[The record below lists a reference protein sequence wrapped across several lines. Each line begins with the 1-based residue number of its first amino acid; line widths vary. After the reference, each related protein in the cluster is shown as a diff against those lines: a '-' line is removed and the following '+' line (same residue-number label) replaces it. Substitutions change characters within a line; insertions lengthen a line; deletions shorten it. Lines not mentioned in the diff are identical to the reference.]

1 MDARRLAKLTRQGA
15 VKRILVRGTNW
26 IGDAVLTTPA
36 LMAIRKGFPQAKIAL
51 LVKPAIAELLHHH
64 PAVDEI
70 VLYRDPGPH
79 AGLGGKL
86 TLARLLRRGRYDLA
100 ILLQNAFEAAAI
112 TALAGIPNRYGYATD
127 GRSFL
132 LTHRSH
138 TRSDWGCRPALSP
151 KIRRKHQAHYYLEL
165 LRPLGIPVEPEPP
178 MLQTTPGEDA
188 EAIEHLRAF
197 GVDPKKVLIGLNPG
211 SVYGTAKRWLP
222 ERFAEVADRVAAEHG
237 GVVLIFGG
245 RGEEELGAAIAGKMT
260 APTLVLSGQTTVRR
274 LMALIKLC
282 RLFITNDTG
291 PMHIAT
297 AFGVPT
303 VAIFGPT
310 DPATTSPFGS
320 GHELVRHPVD
330 CSPCLLRECPIDHRC
345 MQGISVEM
353 VHAAAVRQ
361 LRMGGFTA
369 PALARSDSK
378 APVVYLDRDGTLNF
392 DPGYLN
398 QPEQLRLLP
407 GAGQAVA
414 RLNRAGFK
422 TVVLSN
428 QSGLARGLIT
438 QDQLE
443 AIHQRLRELLSEDS
457 ARLDGI
463 FICPHHPDDGCACRK
478 PPPGMVQRAQRELG
492 VSADSAIVIGDKASD
507 MELARNVGALA
518 VFVRSGNV
526 PEEEQARMA
535 ERGLAPDYVARD
547 LTGAVD
553 WILETV
559 KTQET
564 LIVKR

>member
-1 MDARRLAKLTRQGA
+1 MESGRYQRLTRPGA

-36 LMAIRKGFPQAKIAL
+36 LMAIRKGFPLAKIAL
-51 LVKPAIAELLHHH
+51 LAKPAIAELLHHH

-100 ILLQNAFEAAAI
+100 MLFQNAFEAAAI

-132 LTHRSH
+132 LTHRVPL
-138 TRSDWGCRPALSP
+138 TP
-151 KIRRKHQAHYYLEL
+151 KIRRKHQVECYLEL
-165 LRPLGIPVEPEPP
+165 LHPLGIQVEPEPP
-178 MLQTTPGEDA
+178 TLRTTPGEDA

-197 GVDPKKVLIGLNPG
+197 EVDAKKVLIGLNPG

-222 ERFAEVADRVAAEHG
+222 ARFAEVADRVAAEHG

-245 RGEEELGAAIAGKMT
+245 HGEEELGAALASLMA
-260 APTLVLSGQTTVRR
+260 APTVVLSGRTTVRR
-274 LMALIKLC
+274 LMALIKQC

-310 DPATTSPFGS
+310 DPLTTSPFGS

-353 VHAAAVRQ
+353 VHAAAMRQ

-478 PPPGMVQRAQRELG
+478 PAPGLVHRAQRELG
-492 VSADSAIVIGDKASD
+492 VSADNAIVIGDKASD

>member
-1 MDARRLAKLTRQGA
+1 MDAGRYQRLTRPG
-15 VKRILVRGTNW
+15 VVRRILVRGTNW

-36 LMAIRKGFPQAKIAL
+36 LMAIRKGFPHARIAL
-51 LVKPAIAELLHHH
+51 LAKPAIAELLHGH

-127 GRSFL
+127 GRAFL
-132 LTHRSH
+132 LTHRVPL
-138 TRSDWGCRPALSP
+138 TP
-151 KIRRKHQAHYYLEL
+151 KIRRNHQVHYYLEL
-165 LRPLGIPVEPEPP
+165 LRPLGIQVEPEPP
-178 MLQTTPGEDA
+178 TLRTTPGEDA

-197 GVDPKKVLIGLNPG
+197 EVDAKKVLIGLNPG

-245 RGEEELGAAIAGKMT
+245 QGEEELGAALAGRMA
-260 APTLVLSGQTTVRR
+260 APTVVLSGRTTVRR
-274 LMALIKLC
+274 LMALIKQC

-310 DPATTSPFGS
+310 DPLTTSPFGS

-353 VHAAAVRQ
+353 VHAAAMRQ
-361 LRMGGFTA
+361 LRMGSFTA
-369 PALARSDSK
+369 PSTARSDSK

-443 AIHQRLRELLSEDS
+443 AIHQRLRELLAEDG
-457 ARLDGI
+457 ARLDGV
-463 FICPHHPDDGCACRK
+463 FVCPHHPDEGCACRK
-478 PPPGMVQRAQRELG
+478 PAPGLVHRAQRELG
-492 VSADSAIVIGDKASD
+492 VSPDNAIVIGDKASD
-507 MELARNVGALA
+507 VELARNVGALA

-547 LTGAVD
+547 LTGAVR
-553 WILETV
+553 WILAEVKARSTLTV
-559 KTQET
+559 NE
-564 LIVKR
+564 

>member
-1 MDARRLAKLTRQGA
+1 MDANRYKRLTRPGA
-15 VKRILVRGTNW
+15 LKRILVRGTNW

-36 LMAIRKGFPQAKIAL
+36 LMAIRKGFPGAKIAL
-51 LVKPAIAELLHHH
+51 LAKPAIAELLQHH

-100 ILLQNAFEAAAI
+100 ILFQNAFEAAAI

-127 GRSFL
+127 GRWFL
-132 LTHRSH
+132 LTHRVPL
-138 TRSDWGCRPALSP
+138 TPR
-151 KIRRKHQAHYYLEL
+151 IRRRHQVHYYLEL
-165 LRPLGIPVEPEPP
+165 LRPLGIPAEPEPP
-178 MLQTTPGEDA
+178 MLRTTPGEEA
-188 EAIEHLRAF
+188 EAIEHLRAC

-222 ERFAEVADRVAAEHG
+222 ERFAEVADRVATEQG
-237 GVVLIFGG
+237 GVVLIFGA

-260 APTLVLSGQTTVRR
+260 APTLVLSGRTTVRR
-274 LMALIKLC
+274 LMALIKQC

-291 PMHIAT
+291 PMHIAA

-310 DPATTSPFGS
+310 DPAATSPFGS
-320 GHELVRHPVD
+320 HHELVRHPVD
-330 CSPCLLRECPIDHRC
+330 CSPCLLRDCPIDHRC
-345 MQGISVEM
+345 MQGISVGM
-353 VHAAAVRQ
+353 VHTAAMRQ
-361 LRMGGFTA
+361 LRMASFTA
-369 PALARSDSK
+369 PLTASSGSK

-407 GAGQAVA
+407 GVGQAVA
-414 RLNRAGFK
+414 RLIRAGFM

-443 AIHQRLRELLSEDS
+443 AIHQRLRELLAEDG
-457 ARLDGI
+457 AWLDGI
-463 FICPHHPDDGCACRK
+463 FVCPHHPDDGCTCRK
-478 PPPGMVQRAQRELG
+478 PAPGLVHRAQRKLD
-492 VSADSAIVIGDKASD
+492 VSPDHAIVIGDKATD

-518 VFVRSGNV
+518 VFVRSGNAY
-526 PEEEQARMA
+526 EEEQARMA
-535 ERGLAPDYVARD
+535 ERGVAPDYVARD
-547 LTGAVD
+547 LTEAVE
-553 WILETV
+553 WVL
-559 KTQET
+559 KTSG
-564 LIVKR
+564 VVGVVASFGGSK

>member
-1 MDARRLAKLTRQGA
+1 MDARRIAKLTRPGA

-26 IGDAVLTTPA
+26 IGDTVLTTPA

-51 LVKPAIAELLHHH
+51 LAKPPIAELLHHH
-64 PAVDEI
+64 PALDEI

-86 TLARLLRRGRYDLA
+86 TLARLLHRGRYDVA
-100 ILLQNAFEAAAI
+100 ILFQNAFEAAAL

-132 LTHRSH
+132 LTHRVPL
-138 TRSDWGCRPALSP
+138 TP
-151 KIRRKHQAHYYLEL
+151 KIRQIRRSHQVHYYLEL
-165 LRPLGIPVEPEPP
+165 LRPLGIQVEPEPP
-178 MLQTTPGEDA
+178 TLRTTPDEDA

-197 GVDPKKVLIGLNPG
+197 EVDVKKVLIGLNPG

-222 ERFAEVADRVAAEHG
+222 ERFAEVADRAAAEHG

-245 RGEEELGAAIAGKMT
+245 QGEEELGGALAGKMT
-260 APTLVLSGQTTVRR
+260 APTLVLSGRTTVRR
-274 LMALIKLC
+274 LMALIKQC

-310 DPATTSPFGS
+310 DPVTTSPFGS

-353 VHAAAVRQ
+353 VHAAAMRQ
-361 LRMGGFTA
+361 LRMESFTA
-369 PALARSDSK
+369 PSTASIDSR

-443 AIHQRLRELLSEDS
+443 AIHQRLRELLGEED
-457 ARLDGI
+457 
-463 FICPHHPDDGCACRK
+463 
-478 PPPGMVQRAQRELG
+478 
-492 VSADSAIVIGDKASD
+492 
-507 MELARNVGALA
+507 
-518 VFVRSGNV
+518 
-526 PEEEQARMA
+526 ARMA

-547 LTGAVD
+547 LTGAVR
-553 WILETV
+553 WILEMNKSELGGSVVGSYRRDGTDEL
-559 KTQET
+559 TT
-564 LIVKR
+564 

>member
-1 MDARRLAKLTRQGA
+1 MDARRIAKLTRPGA

-51 LVKPAIAELLHHH
+51 LVKPAIAELLHHQ

-127 GRSFL
+127 GRWFL
-132 LTHRSH
+132 LTHRVPL
-138 TRSDWGCRPALSP
+138 TP

-178 MLQTTPGEDA
+178 ILRTTPGEDA

-245 RGEEELGAAIAGKMT
+245 HGEEELGAALASLMA
-260 APTLVLSGQTTVRR
+260 APTVVLSGRTTVRR
-274 LMALIKLC
+274 LMALIKQC
-282 RLFITNDTG
+282 RLFMTNDTG

-310 DPATTSPFGS
+310 DPLTTSPFGS

-353 VHAAAVRQ
+353 VHAAAMRQ
-361 LRMGGFTA
+361 LQMGSFTA
-369 PALARSDSK
+369 PSTARSDSK
-378 APVVYLDRDGTLNF
+378 TPVVYLDRDGTLNF

-407 GAGQAVA
+407 VAGQAVA

-428 QSGLARGLIT
+428 QSGVARGLST
-438 QDQLE
+438 QGQLE

-478 PPPGMVQRAQRELG
+478 PAPGMVQRAQRELG
-492 VSADSAIVIGDKASD
+492 VSADNAIVIGDKASD
-507 MELARNVGALA
+507 MALARNVGALA

-547 LTGAVD
+547 LTVAVR
-553 WILETV
+553 WILENV

-564 LIVKR
+564 VIVQP